1 MYWKGGRR
9 SGAIAGLSA
18 GFAVWIYTLLLPSF
32 AKSGWLP
39 LSFLQE
45 GLLGIEL
52 LKPQQLFG
60 LAGMDEISHCLFWS
74 MLANIGC
81 YIGVSLAGRADAAE
95 TSQATLF
102 VDVFKHGGQGTGS
115 QFWRGSAQFEDLLA
129 LVGRF
134 LGPERARAAFRNYA
148 RQRGVI
154 GVEELTADAGL
165 VHFAE
170 TLLAG
175 AIGSAS
181 ARVMVSSVVKEEPLG
196 LDEVMNILDE
206 ASQVRAYSHKLEQ
219 KSRELEAATGELRE
233 ANERLKELDRMKDDF
248 MSSVTHELRTPLTS
262 IRAFSEILLDSP
274 DMEIAERQ
282 NFLGIIT
289 SETERLTRLVNQVLD
304 MAKIE
309 SGRSEW
315 QNEELDLREVI
326 EQSIA
331 STSQLYRDKGA
342 ALATDF
348 AGDVPSIVADRDRL
362 IQVMLNLLSNAVK
375 FVPANSGRVSV
386 RLGLQGE
393 ALRVDVQDNG
403 PGIRKEDQPVIFE
416 KFRQA
421 GDVMTDKPQGTGLGL
436 PISRQIIEHFGGRL
450 WVDSEPGRGATF
462 SFTLPLAN
470 VSSQKLAA

>member
-1 MYWKGGRR
+1 
-9 SGAIAGLSA
+9 
-18 GFAVWIYTLLLPSF
+18 
-32 AKSGWLP
+32 
-39 LSFLQE
+39 
-45 GLLGIEL
+45 
-52 LKPQQLFG
+52 
-60 LAGMDEISHCLFWS
+60 
-74 MLANIGC
+74 
-81 YIGVSLAGRADAAE
+81 
-95 TSQATLF
+95 
-102 VDVFKHGGQGTGS
+102 
-115 QFWRGSAQFEDLLA
+115 
-129 LVGRF
+129 
-134 LGPERARAAFRNYA
+134 
-148 RQRGVI
+148 VI

-315 QNEELDLREVI
+315 QNEELDMREVI

-331 STSQLYRDKGA
+331 STSQLYRDKGV

-348 AGDVPSIVADRDRL
+348 AGNVPSIVADRDRL

-375 FVPANSGRVSV
+375 FVPTGTGRVAV
-386 RLGLQGE
+386 RLGLQGGD
-393 ALRVDVQDNG
+393 LRVDVQDNG
-403 PGIRKEDQPVIFE
+403 AGIRKEDQPIIFE

-462 SFTLPLAN
+462 SFTLPLSEGSA
-470 VSSQKLAA
+470 QQLAA